1 MLRQMTKHLT
11 VFALAAALFAP
22 LGSFGDESGTLLL
35 WQVYDNYGDPD
46 NPTPMIPDTSPT
58 DLKFID
64 ELRSRPDGYEANGAM
79 VRVVGATG
87 ENGETIYLDMFSLN
101 KEDGSVIAKYDQSM
115 LPLPRDPDG
124 YFTSAGPVWTD
135 FGNYA
140 DTAYSFLVELGHMD
154 ENGNWT
160 VMAVSETA
168 TYEALQAAGFTTSDA
183 VNYPNMTPWTPT
195 FTVPEPSSGLLLL
208 VGGALLSLRRKRR
221 SESRS

>member
-22 LGSFGDESGTLLL
+22 LGSFGVDYHGTPLL
-35 WQVYDNYGDPD
+35 WEVVDTGDPS
-46 NPTPMIPDTSPT
+46 IPDTGPT
-58 DLKFID
+58 DLKYID
-64 ELRSRPDGYEANGAM
+64 ELVSRPDGYNVNGARI
-79 VRVVGATG
+79 RVASDGTP
-87 ENGETIYLDMFSLN
+87 IYLNLF
-101 KEDGSVIAKYDQSM
+101 DQESGTEYVYGM
-115 LPLPRDPDG
+115 LPIMPQLEPG
-124 YFTSAGPVWTD
+124 YETPIFSQAGPVWTD
-135 FGNYA
+135 LGAYG
-140 DTAYSFLVELGHMD
+140 DSAYSFLVELGHMD